1 MTDVYII
8 QKSTRKD
15 KKFMVI
21 TGPAMTHHFGHYGAP
36 DYTTHNDDVKRK
48 SYIAGHSVN
57 EDWSKKGIHSAGFW
71 SRWLLWAKP
80 TIKGST
86 KELQKKFGIKIIY
99 KIK

>member
-1 MTDVYII
+1 MDEVYTI

-21 TGPAMTHHFGHYGAP
+21 MPDMTHHFGQYGAP
-36 DYTTHNDDVKRK
+36 DCTTHNDDVKKK
-48 SYIAGHSVN
+48 SYIARHIVN
-57 EDWSKKGIHSAGFW
+57 EDWTKKGIHSAGFC

-80 TIKGST
+80 TIRGSI
-86 KELQKKFGIKIIY
+86 KDLQKKFGIKIIY